1 MSDTT
6 HHLQLDGLTL
16 TARRH
21 GQTLTLVDGLSLDL
35 RRGEV
40 SALVGASGSGK
51 SLTCLALQG
60 LTPPGVTRTGGHVR
74 LDGRETD
81 PASLRGR
88 ITATVMQ
95 APRSAF
101 NPVLTMAAHARE
113 TLALRGISGGEAERR
128 AIAAMTE
135 VGLDDPRRVLALYP
149 FQMSGG
155 MLQRMMLALALLSEA
170 PFLLADEPTTD
181 LDLVL
186 QAQVL
191 ALIEQVVAE
200 RGLGVLLVTHDMG
213 VVARLADTVTVLD
226 HGRMVERGS
235 VTALFD
241 APRAAPTRALVEAHL
256 ALYPDLATEHAP

>member
-1 MSDTT
+1 MTAAAS
-6 HHLQLDGLTL
+6 HLRLDGLTL
-16 TARRH
+16 VTRRH
-21 GQTLTLVDGLSLDL
+21 GRPLTLVDGLGLDL
-35 RRGEV
+35 RRGQV
-40 SALVGASGSGK
+40 TALVGASGSGK

-60 LTPPGVTRTGGHVR
+60 LTPPGVTQTGGRVTV
-74 LDGRETD
+74 DGHDTA
-81 PASLRGR
+81 PAALRGR
-88 ITATVMQ
+88 VTATVMQ

-113 TLALRGISGGEAERR
+113 TLAVRGITGAEAERR
-128 AIAAMTE
+128 ALAAMAE
-135 VGLDDPRRVLALYP
+135 VGLDDPRRVLGLHP

-191 ALIEQVVAE
+191 ALIEQLVAD

-226 HGRMVERGS
+226 HGRMVEHGP
-235 VTALFD
+235 VAQVFD
-241 APRAAPTRALVEAHL
+241 APVAAPTRALVAAHL
-256 ALYPDLATEHAP
+256 ALYPDLAPEDAP